1 MCFGYSVTLRT
12 VILQVLVF
20 LPSLLLGQLMTQVLL
35 VRQMF
40 IHELWLLRLTWGRG
54 QQWSPNIR
62 HPLRGGLQGRKEGSL
77 VPQPCLRP
85 LPFFPE
91 TAASLL
97 GHCRKHHLATSLH
110 WQWMLHILVG
120 FFPTFQRHCSFLFIS
135 CSVFGVSFSSHCG
148 HLGLHTGCSKAGP
161 FHLRLRETLDV
172 SVLSPFFT
180 EKELE
185 AQDGWSTPF
194 GGCVCVR
201 SPSLHCRDS
210 VNLVVLPKLPLG
222 LHSHCFC

>member
-1 MCFGYSVTLRT
+1 MIIEVNTGKRSAVVPQHKT
-12 VILQVLVF
+12 
-20 LPSLLLGQLMTQVLL
+20 PSK
-35 VRQMF
+35 
-40 IHELWLLRLTWGRG
+40 
-54 QQWSPNIR
+54 
-62 HPLRGGLQGRKEGSL
+62 GGLQGRKEGSL

-85 LPFFPE
+85 RPFFPE

-97 GHCRKHHLATSLH
+97 GRCRKHHLAASLH
-110 WQWMLHILVG
+110 WQRMLHILVG

-185 AQDGWSTPF
+185 AQDG
-194 GGCVCVR
+194 
-201 SPSLHCRDS
+201 
-210 VNLVVLPKLPLG
+210 
-222 LHSHCFC
+222 